1 MNDERASRAGPR
13 EWIGL
18 MVLSLP
24 TLLLA
29 LDFTML
35 HLALPHLA
43 ADLKPSSAQ
52 QLWILDIYGFMIA
65 GFLITMGTLG
75 DRIGRRKLLL
85 IGAFAF
91 GAASIVAAFSTS
103 AGMLIVTRALL
114 GISGATLM
122 PSTLALIS
130 NMFKDSKQRATAIS
144 VWMVCFSSGA
154 VIGPAV
160 GGILLEYFWWGSVF
174 LLGVPVML
182 LLLVTGPWLLPE
194 YRNSESKKL
203 DPISV
208 ILSFGSLL
216 PLIYGLKDMAKEGI
230 SFLAALLSII
240 GLSIGYW
247 FVRRQKRLKD
257 PLLDLG
263 LFAYRGFSWSLI
275 MMLMGSLI
283 GGGFVFLFTQYLQ
296 MVEGLPP
303 VEAGLWMMPYAAGSI
318 IGILA
323 APMLARRFPS
333 SHLIASGLL
342 ISSVGYLMVI
352 WTDTSWGMLIP
363 ILGSVLLLMGV
374 GPLQVLSMDLIIGS
388 APPEKAGAASSLS
401 ETSGELG
408 MALGIAVMGSIGTVI
423 YRNRMDVPD
432 GIPNEAAESA
442 SDTLAAAMNAA
453 EQLPTALADEIRMLA
468 QAAFASGFQ
477 VVGIL
482 SSVLLIGIAVIS
494 MASLRDKSSIKGNE

>member
-1 MNDERASRAGPR
+1 
-13 EWIGL
+13 
-18 MVLSLP
+18 
-24 TLLLA
+24 
-29 LDFTML
+29 
-35 HLALPHLA
+35 
-43 ADLKPSSAQ
+43 
-52 QLWILDIYGFMIA
+52 
-65 GFLITMGTLG
+65 
-75 DRIGRRKLLL
+75 
-85 IGAFAF
+85 
-91 GAASIVAAFSTS
+91 
-103 AGMLIVTRALL
+103 
-114 GISGATLM
+114 
-122 PSTLALIS
+122 
-130 NMFKDSKQRATAIS
+130 
-144 VWMVCFSSGA
+144 
-154 VIGPAV
+154 
-160 GGILLEYFWWGSVF
+160 
-174 LLGVPVML
+174 
-182 LLLVTGPWLLPE
+182 
-194 YRNSESKKL
+194 
-203 DPISV
+203 
-208 ILSFGSLL
+208 
-216 PLIYGLKDMAKEGI
+216 
-230 SFLAALLSII
+230 
-240 GLSIGYW
+240 
-247 FVRRQKRLKD
+247 
-257 PLLDLG
+257 
-263 LFAYRGFSWSLI
+263 

-453 EQLPTALADEIRMLA
+453 EQLPAALADEIRMLA